1 MSFTRPF
8 TNRRRTVAAVVALLV
23 VIALIVWAVLALSG
37 DDAPSASN
45 GASSSE
51 ETGSSASSSAE
62 KPNDK
67 KKDKDGKEGKDHKDG
82 DKDKKKDRSLVPG
95 PLGQNGSFAMDGPAP
110 VNGATY
116 ASMPYALPL
125 NPAGPQNTMVRWVD
139 GWGVSPNNAE
149 KGTMY
154 VLGHAWGAAPLVFN
168 PLSEAVTADVNL
180 NAPPKNVTGT
190 DGKPV
195 KRYSSDVLNGA
206 RITMHDGANHGHT
219 WKVTRSWLVD
229 KNEAIVDPDIMD
241 DKRPGRIVLI
251 ACSVSGSSDLGY
263 NVIVEGQL
271 D

>member
-1 MSFTRPF
+1 MSLTRTF
-8 TNRRRTVAAVVALLV
+8 ANRRRVLAIVVALLV
-23 VIALIVWAVLALSG
+23 VIALAIWAVLGFSG
-37 DDAPSASN
+37 EDAPSASN
-45 GASSSE
+45 TTNSSE
-51 ETGSSASSSAE
+51 GSSSSATSSSAKPSE
-62 KPNDK
+62 KKPK
-67 KKDKDGKEGKDHKDG
+67 KDGKREDEDDPSVVAGPVEGT
-82 DKDKKKDRSLVPG
+82 
-95 PLGQNGSFAMDGPAP
+95 GSFNMDGPAP
-110 VNGATY
+110 VQGATF

-125 NPAGPQNTMVRWVD
+125 NPAGPQNTMVRWVN
-139 GWGVSPNNAE
+139 GWGVSPKDAE

-180 NAPPKNVTGT
+180 NAPPQNVNGT

-206 RITMHDGANHGHT
+206 KIKMRDGANHQRT

-251 ACSVSGSSDLGY
+251 ACSVSGSNDLGY
-263 NVIVEGQL
+263 NVIVEGEL
-271 D
+271 V

>member
-8 TNRRRTVAAVVALLV
+8 TNRRRVLAAVVALLV
-23 VIALIVWAVLALSG
+23 VIALVIWAVLGFSG
-37 DDAPSASN
+37 EDAPSASN
-45 GASSSE
+45 TTNSSE
-51 ETGSSASSSAE
+51 GSPSSDTSGSAKPSE
-62 KPNDK
+62 KKP
-67 KKDKDGKEGKDHKDG
+67 KKDSKREDEDDP
-82 DKDKKKDRSLVPG
+82 SVVPG
-95 PLGQNGSFAMDGPAP
+95 PVEGTGSFTMNGPAP
-110 VNGATY
+110 VQGATY

-139 GWGVSPNNAE
+139 GWGVSPKDAE

-154 VLGHAWGAAPLVFN
+154 ILGHAWGAAPLVFN

-180 NAPPKNVTGT
+180 NAPPKNVNGT

-206 RITMHDGANHGHT
+206 RIKMRDGANHQKT

-251 ACSVSGSSDLGY
+251 ACSVSGSNDLGY
-263 NVIVEGQL
+263 NVIVEGEL
-271 D
+271 V

>member
-1 MSFTRPF
+1 MSFTRPS
-8 TNRRRTVAAVVALLV
+8 TNRRRVLAAVVALLV
-23 VIALIVWAVLALSG
+23 VIALVIWAVLGFSG
-37 DDAPSASN
+37 EDAPSASN
-45 GASSSE
+45 TTNSSE
-51 ETGSSASSSAE
+51 GSSNSATSSSA
-62 KPNDK
+62 KPSEK
-67 KKDKDGKEGKDHKDG
+67 KKPKKDGKREDED
-82 DKDKKKDRSLVPG
+82 DPSVVPG
-95 PLGQNGSFAMDGPAP
+95 PVEGTGSFTMDGPAP
-110 VNGATY
+110 VQGATF

-139 GWGVSPNNAE
+139 GWGVSPKDAE

-180 NAPPKNVTGT
+180 NAPPQNVNGT

-206 RITMHDGANHGHT
+206 KIKMRDGANHQRT

-229 KNEAIVDPDIMD
+229 KHEAIVDPDIMD

-251 ACSVSGSSDLGY
+251 ACSVSGSNDLGY
-263 NVIVEGQL
+263 NVIVEGEL
-271 D
+271 V

>member
-8 TNRRRTVAAVVALLV
+8 TNRRRVLAAVVALLV
-23 VIALIVWAVLALSG
+23 VIALVIWAVLGFSG
-37 DDAPSASN
+37 EDAPSASDTTN
-45 GASSSE
+45 SSE
-51 ETGSSASSSAE
+51 GSPSSDTSGSAKPSE
-62 KPNDK
+62 KK
-67 KKDKDGKEGKDHKDG
+67 LKKDSKREDEDDP
-82 DKDKKKDRSLVPG
+82 SLVPG
-95 PLGQNGSFAMDGPAP
+95 PVEGTGSFTMDGPAP
-110 VNGATY
+110 VQGATY

-139 GWGVSPNNAE
+139 GWGVSPKDAE

-180 NAPPKNVTGT
+180 NAPPKNVNGT

-195 KRYSSDVLNGA
+195 KRYTSDVLNGA
-206 RITMHDGANHGHT
+206 RIKMRDGANHQKT

-229 KNEAIVDPDIMD
+229 KNEAIVDPDIMN

-251 ACSVSGSSDLGY
+251 ACSVSGNNDLGY
-263 NVIVEGQL
+263 NVIVEGEL
-271 D
+271 V

>member
-1 MSFTRPF
+1 MSSRRLFS
-8 TNRRRTVAAVVALLV
+8 NRRRVLAAVVALLV
-23 VIALIVWAVLALSG
+23 VIALVIWAVLGFSG
-37 DDAPSASN
+37 EDAPSASN
-45 GASSSE
+45 TTNSSE
-51 ETGSSASSSAE
+51 GSSSSATSSSAKPSE
-62 KPNDK
+62 KEK
-67 KKDKDGKEGKDHKDG
+67 SKKDGKRE
-82 DKDKKKDRSLVPG
+82 DKDDPSVVAG
-95 PLGQNGSFAMDGPAP
+95 PVEGTGSFTMDGPAP
-110 VNGATY
+110 VQGATF

-125 NPAGPQNTMVRWVD
+125 NPAGPQNTMVRWVE
-139 GWGVSPNNAE
+139 GWGVSPKDAE

-180 NAPPKNVTGT
+180 NAPPQNVNGT

-206 RITMHDGANHGHT
+206 KIKMRDGANHQRT

-251 ACSVSGSSDLGY
+251 ACSVSGSNDLGY
-263 NVIVEGQL
+263 NVIVEGEL
-271 D
+271 A

>member
-51 ETGSSASSSAE
+51 ATGSSASSSAE

-82 DKDKKKDRSLVPG
+82 DKKKDPSLVPG
-95 PLGQNGSFAMDGPAP
+95 PLGQNGSFTMDGPAP

-206 RITMHDGANHGHT
+206 RITMRDGANHGHT

>member
-8 TNRRRTVAAVVALLV
+8 TNRRRILAAVVALLV
-23 VIALIVWAVLALSG
+23 VIALVIWAVLGFSG
-37 DDAPSASN
+37 EDAPSASN
-45 GASSSE
+45 TTNSSE
-51 ETGSSASSSAE
+51 GSSSSATPSSAKPSE
-62 KPNDK
+62 KKPK
-67 KKDKDGKEGKDHKDG
+67 KDGKREDED
-82 DKDKKKDRSLVPG
+82 DPSVVPG
-95 PLGQNGSFAMDGPAP
+95 PVEGTGSFNMDGPAP
-110 VNGATY
+110 VQGATFD
-116 ASMPYALPL
+116 SMPYALPL

-139 GWGVSPNNAE
+139 GWGVSPKDAE

-154 VLGHAWGAAPLVFN
+154 ILGHAWGAAPLVFN

-180 NAPPKNVTGT
+180 NAPPKNVNGT

-206 RITMHDGANHGHT
+206 RIKMRDGANHQRT

-251 ACSVSGSSDLGY
+251 ACSVSGSNDLGY
-263 NVIVEGQL
+263 NVIVEGEL
-271 D
+271 V

>member
-51 ETGSSASSSAE
+51 ATGSSASSSAE

-82 DKDKKKDRSLVPG
+82 DKKKDRSLVPG
-95 PLGQNGSFAMDGPAP
+95 PLGQNGSFTMDGPAP

-206 RITMHDGANHGHT
+206 RITMRDGVNHGHT

>member
-8 TNRRRTVAAVVALLV
+8 TNRRRVLAAVVALLV
-23 VIALIVWAVLALSG
+23 VIALVIWAVLGFSG
-37 DDAPSASN
+37 EDAPSASN
-45 GASSSE
+45 TTNSSE
-51 ETGSSASSSAE
+51 GSSSSATPSSAKPSE
-62 KPNDK
+62 KKPK
-67 KKDKDGKEGKDHKDG
+67 KDGKREDED
-82 DKDKKKDRSLVPG
+82 DPSVVPG
-95 PLGQNGSFAMDGPAP
+95 PVEGTGSFNMDGPAP
-110 VNGATY
+110 VQGATFD
-116 ASMPYALPL
+116 SMPYALPL

-139 GWGVSPNNAE
+139 GWGVSPKDAE

-154 VLGHAWGAAPLVFN
+154 ILGHAWGAAPLVFN

-180 NAPPKNVTGT
+180 NAPPKNVNGT

-206 RITMHDGANHGHT
+206 KIKMRDGANHQKT

-251 ACSVSGSSDLGY
+251 ACSVSGSNDLGY
-263 NVIVEGQL
+263 NVIVEGEL
-271 D
+271 V

>member
-8 TNRRRTVAAVVALLV
+8 TNRRCVLAAVVALLV
-23 VIALIVWAVLALSG
+23 VIALVIWAVLGFSG
-37 DDAPSASN
+37 EDAPSASN
-45 GASSSE
+45 TTNSSE
-51 ETGSSASSSAE
+51 GSPSSDTSGSAKPSE
-62 KPNDK
+62 KKP
-67 KKDKDGKEGKDHKDG
+67 KKDSKREDEDDP
-82 DKDKKKDRSLVPG
+82 SVVPG
-95 PLGQNGSFAMDGPAP
+95 PVEGTGSFTMNGPAP
-110 VNGATY
+110 VQGATY

-139 GWGVSPNNAE
+139 GWGVSPKDAE

-180 NAPPKNVTGT
+180 NAPPKNVNGT

-195 KRYSSDVLNGA
+195 KRYTSDVLNGA
-206 RITMHDGANHGHT
+206 RIKMRDGANHQKT

-229 KNEAIVDPDIMD
+229 KNEAIVDPDIMN

-251 ACSVSGSSDLGY
+251 ACSVSGNNDLGY
-263 NVIVEGQL
+263 NVIVEGEL
-271 D
+271 V

>member
-8 TNRRRTVAAVVALLV
+8 TNRRRVLAAVVALLV
-23 VIALIVWAVLALSG
+23 VIALVIWAVLGFSG
-37 DDAPSASN
+37 EDAPSASN
-45 GASSSE
+45 TTNSSE
-51 ETGSSASSSAE
+51 GSPSSDTSGSAKPSE
-62 KPNDK
+62 KKP
-67 KKDKDGKEGKDHKDG
+67 KKDSKREDEDDP
-82 DKDKKKDRSLVPG
+82 SVVPG
-95 PLGQNGSFAMDGPAP
+95 PVEGTGSFTMDGPAP
-110 VNGATY
+110 VQGATY

-139 GWGVSPNNAE
+139 GWGVSPKDAE

-180 NAPPKNVTGT
+180 NAPPKNVNGT

-195 KRYSSDVLNGA
+195 KRYTSDVLNGA
-206 RITMHDGANHGHT
+206 RIKMRDGANHQKT

-251 ACSVSGSSDLGY
+251 ACSVSGNNDLGY
-263 NVIVEGQL
+263 NVIVEGEL
-271 D
+271 V

>member
-8 TNRRRTVAAVVALLV
+8 TNRRRVLAAVVALLV
-23 VIALIVWAVLALSG
+23 VIALVIWAVLGFSG
-37 DDAPSASN
+37 EDAPSASN
-45 GASSSE
+45 TTNSSE
-51 ETGSSASSSAE
+51 GSPSSDTSGSAKPSE
-62 KPNDK
+62 KK
-67 KKDKDGKEGKDHKDG
+67 LKKDSKREDEDDP
-82 DKDKKKDRSLVPG
+82 SVVPG
-95 PLGQNGSFAMDGPAP
+95 PVEGTGSFTMDGPAP
-110 VNGATY
+110 VQGATY

-139 GWGVSPNNAE
+139 GWGVSPKDAE

-180 NAPPKNVTGT
+180 NAPPKNVNGT

-195 KRYSSDVLNGA
+195 KRYTSDVLNGA
-206 RITMHDGANHGHT
+206 RIKMRDGANHQKT

-251 ACSVSGSSDLGY
+251 ACSVSGNNDLGY
-263 NVIVEGQL
+263 NVIVEGEL
-271 D
+271 V

>member
-8 TNRRRTVAAVVALLV
+8 TNRRRVLAAVVALLV
-23 VIALIVWAVLALSG
+23 VIALVIWAVLGFSG
-37 DDAPSASN
+37 EDAPSASN
-45 GASSSE
+45 TTNSSEGSSSSD
-51 ETGSSASSSAE
+51 TSDSAKPSE
-62 KPNDK
+62 KKPK
-67 KKDKDGKEGKDHKDG
+67 KDGKREDED
-82 DKDKKKDRSLVPG
+82 DPSVVPG
-95 PLGQNGSFAMDGPAP
+95 PVEGTGSFNMDGPAP
-110 VNGATY
+110 VQGATFD
-116 ASMPYALPL
+116 SMPYALPL

-139 GWGVSPNNAE
+139 GWGVSPKDAE

-154 VLGHAWGAAPLVFN
+154 ILGHAWGAAPLVFN

-180 NAPPKNVTGT
+180 NAPPKNVNGT

-206 RITMHDGANHGHT
+206 RIKMRDGANHQRT

-251 ACSVSGSSDLGY
+251 ACSVSGSNDLGY
-263 NVIVEGQL
+263 NVIVEGEL
-271 D
+271 V

>member
-51 ETGSSASSSAE
+51 ETGSSSSSSAE

-82 DKDKKKDRSLVPG
+82 DKDKKKDPSLVPG
-95 PLGQNGSFAMDGPAP
+95 PLGQNGSFTMDGPAP

-206 RITMHDGANHGHT
+206 RITMRDGANHGHT

>member
-51 ETGSSASSSAE
+51 ATGSSASSSAE

-82 DKDKKKDRSLVPG
+82 DKKKDRSLVPG
-95 PLGQNGSFAMDGPAP
+95 PLGQNGSFTMDGPAP

-206 RITMHDGANHGHT
+206 RITMRDGANHGHT

-241 DKRPGRIVLI
+241 AKRPGRIVLI

>member
-8 TNRRRTVAAVVALLV
+8 TNRRRVLAAVVALLV
-23 VIALIVWAVLALSG
+23 VIALVIWAVLGFSG
-37 DDAPSASN
+37 EDAPSASN
-45 GASSSE
+45 TTNSSE
-51 ETGSSASSSAE
+51 GSPSSDTSGSAKPSE
-62 KPNDK
+62 KKP
-67 KKDKDGKEGKDHKDG
+67 KKDSKREDEDDP
-82 DKDKKKDRSLVPG
+82 SVVPG
-95 PLGQNGSFAMDGPAP
+95 PVEGTGSFTMNGPAP
-110 VNGATY
+110 VQGATY

-139 GWGVSPNNAE
+139 GWGVSPKDAE

-180 NAPPKNVTGT
+180 NAPPKNVNGT

-195 KRYSSDVLNGA
+195 KRYTSDVLNGA
-206 RITMHDGANHGHT
+206 RIKMRVGANHQKT

-229 KNEAIVDPDIMD
+229 KNEAIVDPDIMN

-251 ACSVSGSSDLGY
+251 ACSVSGNNDLGY
-263 NVIVEGQL
+263 NVIVEGEL
-271 D
+271 V

>member
-8 TNRRRTVAAVVALLV
+8 TNRRRVLAAVVALLV
-23 VIALIVWAVLALSG
+23 VIALVIWAVLGFSG
-37 DDAPSASN
+37 EDAPSASN
-45 GASSSE
+45 TTNSSE
-51 ETGSSASSSAE
+51 GSPSSDTSGSTKPSE
-62 KPNDK
+62 KKP
-67 KKDKDGKEGKDHKDG
+67 KKDSKREDEDDP
-82 DKDKKKDRSLVPG
+82 SVVPG
-95 PLGQNGSFAMDGPAP
+95 PVEGTGSFTMNGPAP
-110 VNGATY
+110 VQGATY

-139 GWGVSPNNAE
+139 GWGVSPKDAE

-180 NAPPKNVTGT
+180 NAPPKNVNGT

-195 KRYSSDVLNGA
+195 KRYTSDVLNGA
-206 RITMHDGANHGHT
+206 RIKMRDGANHQKT

-229 KNEAIVDPDIMD
+229 KNEAIVDPDIMN

-251 ACSVSGSSDLGY
+251 ACSVSGNNDLGY
-263 NVIVEGQL
+263 NVIVEGEL
-271 D
+271 V

>member
-8 TNRRRTVAAVVALLV
+8 TNRRRVLAAVVALLV
-23 VIALIVWAVLALSG
+23 VIALVIWAVLGFSG
-37 DDAPSASN
+37 EDAPSASN
-45 GASSSE
+45 ATNSSEGSSSSD
-51 ETGSSASSSAE
+51 TSDSAKPSE
-62 KPNDK
+62 KKPK
-67 KKDKDGKEGKDHKDG
+67 KDGKREDED
-82 DKDKKKDRSLVPG
+82 DPSVVPG
-95 PLGQNGSFAMDGPAP
+95 PVEGTGSFNMDGPAP
-110 VNGATY
+110 VQGATFD
-116 ASMPYALPL
+116 SMPYALPL

-139 GWGVSPNNAE
+139 GWGVSPKDAE

-180 NAPPKNVTGT
+180 NAPPKNVNGT

-206 RITMHDGANHGHT
+206 RIKMRDGANHQRT

-251 ACSVSGSSDLGY
+251 ACSVSGSNDLGY
-263 NVIVEGQL
+263 NVIVEGEL
-271 D
+271 V